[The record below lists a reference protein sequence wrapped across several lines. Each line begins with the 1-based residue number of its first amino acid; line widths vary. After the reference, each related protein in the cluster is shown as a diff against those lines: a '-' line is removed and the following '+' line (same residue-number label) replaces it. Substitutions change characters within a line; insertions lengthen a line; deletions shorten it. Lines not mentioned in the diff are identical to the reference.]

1 MGSKPIPDLTFGPPG
16 EEWHYDRKSKTYDLS
31 RNHGHPAY
39 KLRTTQGP
47 EETFITVSP
56 SITALVVV
64 DMQNFFLHPKCR
76 DHPLGLAA
84 VEPTLK
90 VIAKC
95 RQLGIQIFWL
105 NWGLTP
111 SDLSTLP
118 ASVQRG
124 FARSL
129 IASTPDPSGAVRAG
143 LGADLGPEQGKCLC
157 KGEWNSAVYGP
168 LGDEVRLDKGDVWC
182 DKNRMSGLWSE
193 EQPLFQALKE
203 GGKRTLLFAGV
214 NTDQCVLGTLS
225 DAYNWG
231 WDCVLLEDCCA
242 TTSPGAREVCLYN
255 VAGSYGFVSDSETFV
270 KGETLG

>member
-1 MGSKPIPDLTFGPPG
+1 MAPDLTFGPPG
-16 EEWHYDRKSKTYDLS
+16 EEWHYDRKTKTYDLT
-31 RNHGHPAY
+31 RNHARPAY

-47 EETFITVSP
+47 GETSITISP

-90 VIAKC
+90 VIARC
-95 RQLGIQIFWL
+95 RQLGIQIIWL

-111 SDLSTLP
+111 SDLRTIP

-129 IASTPDPSGAVRAG
+129 VTSEPDPSGAVRAG
-143 LGADLGPEQGKCLC
+143 LGADLGPDQGRCLC
-157 KGEWNSAVYGP
+157 KGEWNSAVYGA
-168 LGDEVRLDKGDVWC
+168 LADEVRTESGGDAWC

-193 EQPLFQALKE
+193 AQPLWGELTE

-214 NTDQCVLGTLS
+214 NTDQCVLGTLT
-225 DAYNWG
+225 DAYNAG

-242 TTSPGAREVCLYN
+242 TTTPGAKEVCLYN
-255 VAGSYGFVSDSETFV
+255 IAGSYGFVTDSEMFV
-270 KGETLG
+270 TGEVVSR